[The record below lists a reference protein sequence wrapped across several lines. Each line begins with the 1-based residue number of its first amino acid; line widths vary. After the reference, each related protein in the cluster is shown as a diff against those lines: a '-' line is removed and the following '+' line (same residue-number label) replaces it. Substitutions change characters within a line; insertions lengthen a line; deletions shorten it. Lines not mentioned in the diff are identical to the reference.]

1 MRRQRLGF
9 NLDALGGASLS
20 VFVRLSCD
28 MSRIGYIL
36 SHPIGACGKWWRAFT
51 GRESTEDLIELEE
64 VRLRTLR
71 IAIALYKA
79 KYGRFPAILRDLCD
93 NNYDDPEWGGP
104 SIPWS
109 GEDTFRD
116 SFGYRYEY
124 EAAVGRCTVVSLG
137 LERAR
142 SRAAEPGAPLNGGP
156 AERVDNSGAIG
167 GPPSVS

>member
-1 MRRQRLGF
+1 M
-9 NLDALGGASLS
+9 LS
-20 VFVRLSCD
+20 VRLSCD

-36 SHPIGACGKWWRAFT
+36 SHPIEACGAFWRAFT
-51 GRESTEDLIELEE
+51 GRESNEDLIKREE

-71 IAIALYKA
+71 IAIGLYHA

-104 SIPWS
+104 FIPWS

-124 EAAVGRCTVVSLG
+124 EAVAERSRVVSLG
-137 LERAR
+137 LERAKK
-142 SRAAEPGAPLNGGP
+142 RAAEPGAPPNGGP
-156 AERVDNSGAIG
+156 AERLGNSGAG
-167 GPPSVS
+167 DGPPSVS